1 MNKAYEKLRVTI
13 VWLDAQD
20 LVTTSLGYA
29 LGQDKSWSDNP
40 WESGIN
46 GGENQ

>member
-1 MNKAYEKLRVTI
+1 MNKVYENLRLTLI
-13 VWLDAQD
+13 KLDAQD

>member
-1 MNKAYEKLRVTI
+1 MSKVYEKLRLTVME
-13 VWLDAQD
+13 LDAQD

-40 WESGIN
+40 WENGTD
-46 GGENQ
+46 GGEIQ